1 MSVPPKR
8 KSWAGP
14 AAEGALVLAVVGM
27 LFVAAL
33 AGFLVG
39 RGSADDDDSPA
50 AAETQTTEETATEGA
65 TTEGATTEGATTEG
79 ATTEAATTEATE
91 TEGGDDTDGA
101 AVFASA
107 GCGGCHT
114 FGPANSNGT
123 VGPNLNDIDLSKDEI
138 EQQVRNGGG
147 GMPPFGDSLSDGEI
161 EAVADYVENG

>member
-50 AAETQTTEETATEGA
+50 AAETQATEETATEGA
-65 TTEGATTEGATTEG
+65 TTE
-79 ATTEAATTEATE
+79 AATTEETE
-91 TEGGDDTDGA
+91 TGGGEDADGA

-114 FGPANSNGT
+114 FGPANSSGT
-123 VGPNLNDIDLSKDEI
+123 VGPNLDEIDLSKDEI
-138 EQQVRNGGG
+138 AQQVRNGGG
-147 GMPPFGDSLSDGEI
+147 GMPAFGDRLSDAEI
-161 EAVADYVENG
+161 DAVADYVENSG

>member
-1 MSVPPKR
+1 MSVPPKK

-50 AAETQTTEETATEGA
+50 ATETQATEQTA
-65 TTEGATTEGATTEG
+65 TEG

-91 TEGGDDTDGA
+91 TEGGENADGA

-123 VGPNLNDIDLSKDEI
+123 VGPKLDGIDLSKDEI
-138 EQQVRNGGG
+138 AQQVRNGGG
-147 GMPPFGDSLSDGEI
+147 GMPPFGDSLSDDEI
-161 EAVADYVENG
+161 DAVADYVESG

>member
-14 AAEGALVLAVVGM
+14 AAEGALVLAVVGL

-39 RGSADDDDSPA
+39 RGSAEDDESPA

-65 TTEGATTEGATTEG
+65 TTE
-79 ATTEAATTEATE
+79 AATTEATE
-91 TEGGDDTDGA
+91 TEGGEDADGA

-123 VGPNLNDIDLSKDEI
+123 VGPKLDGIDLSKDAI

-147 GMPPFGDSLSDGEI
+147 GMPPFGERLSDAEI
-161 EAVADYVENG
+161 AAVAGYVESG